1 MLIKKQLSTSFWKK
15 FKRGLWLLCL
25 SVAGIL
31 PVTGAVANE
40 TATWR
45 TTMAL
50 TTAAVYLTNALNADT
65 MSVELGGTDN
75 IGFLRYSARW
85 YREHASR
92 IGNSSWQI
100 QPALQIGYSKW
111 QGSDDLSQKNT
122 NNVFDVLPVFRWS
135 TSRAPKLFVDT
146 GVGLSLFSSEYI
158 TQREF
163 GGTLQFN
170 NYLGIGTTFGNDK
183 WEASANFQHYSNNN
197 LYDKN
202 TGVNFWFLS
211 ISHRY

>member
-1 MLIKKQLSTSFWKK
+1 MAIIAPATDT
-15 FKRGLWLLCL
+15 
-25 SVAGIL
+25 I
-31 PVTGAVANE
+31 ANE

-45 TTMAL
+45 MTMAL
-50 TTAAVYLTNALNADT
+50 TTAAVYLTNALNADA
-65 MSVELGGTDN
+65 MSVELGGSDD

-85 YREHASR
+85 YREQSTR
-92 IGNSSWQI
+92 LLDSSWQI

-111 QGSDDLSQKNT
+111 QGGDDLSQQNT
-122 NNVFDVLPVFRWS
+122 NNVFDILPVFRWS
-135 TSRAPKLFVDT
+135 SSQAPNLFVDT

-170 NYLGIGTTFGNDK
+170 NYLGVGTKFNDNK
-183 WEASANFQHYSNNN
+183 WEAAIHFQHYSNNN

-202 TGVNFWFLS
+202 TGVNFWYLS
-211 ISHRY
+211 ITHRY